1 VGVAR
6 QRIAAA
12 GCRSKTVGY
21 GTIVRRQSIKRGKA
35 VARGT
40 RVTLR
45 T

>member
-1 VGVAR
+1 VVGHGR
-6 QRIAAA
+6 
-12 GCRSKTVGY
+12 T
-21 GTIVRRQSIKRGKA
+21 VRRQSIRRGKV